1 MIGRLRVGPMAQGS
15 APSARFA
22 SVGYTVCMPGSTDF
36 SLAMANLTSDVVAQ
50 GSRVQRQLELAF
62 DALFTRDRGKAAAA
76 AKLDDEIDRIDVD
89 IERSAVSLLTE
100 MASSPTPVT
109 QEQIRWILT
118 LVKVNNELER
128 IADVGVE
135 VTDFVDPAVT
145 TAFPDTFR
153 IMANSVIGILR
164 DVNASFSKKDPRLAK
179 MVLQSQHAVNR
190 FKIQVVKDAEAKI
203 AANVM
208 SVDFGFTV
216 HEIASLCETIADH
229 CTNVSEQIIY
239 AQTGAIV
246 RHMESSWVEVG
257 DKKL

>member
-1 MIGRLRVGPMAQGS
+1 
-15 APSARFA
+15 
-22 SVGYTVCMPGSTDF
+22 MPGSTDF

-62 DALFTRDRGKAAAA
+62 DALFHRDRSKAAEA
-76 AKLDDEIDRIDVD
+76 AKLDDEIDRVDVE

-135 VTDFVDPAVT
+135 VTEFVDPAVT

-153 IMANSVIGILR
+153 IMAHSVIGILR
-164 DVNASFSKKDPRLAK
+164 DVNASFSRKDPRLAK

-190 FKIQVVKDAEAKI
+190 FKIQVVKDAESKI

-229 CTNVSEQIIY
+229 CTNMSEQIIY

-246 RHMESSWVEVG
+246 RHMESCWVEVG